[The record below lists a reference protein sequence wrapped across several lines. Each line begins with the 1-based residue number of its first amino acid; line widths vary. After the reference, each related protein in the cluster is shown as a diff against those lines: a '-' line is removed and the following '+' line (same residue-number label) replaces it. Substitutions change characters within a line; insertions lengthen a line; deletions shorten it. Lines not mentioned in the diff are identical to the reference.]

1 MENPRELK
9 SEDLYTY
16 CNLSDQDFVTTNDLE
31 ELHSFIGQD
40 RVIDA
45 VRFGIKMKK
54 DGYNIFALGPDETD
68 KKNLI
73 RHYLRQSALHDDDV
87 GDWCYINN
95 FKEHHKPKILRL
107 PAGKGV
113 ELRDTMSK
121 LIDDLP
127 SILTTAFE
135 SEEYQNRKQVIDEQN
150 KDEENELFSQIS
162 EKAQDKGFALLRTPA
177 GFTFA
182 PLKDDEVMSPEDIQK
197 ISDDEREEM
206 ERVVEELQK
215 DLQRVLRQMP
225 GRQRGMREQKREL
238 NKEIA
243 LYTIKDIFD
252 DVRKRFTE
260 IAEVQEFLDDVQNDI
275 VENVKDII
283 GSQQAGGGLLSYI
296 QGQQSMDTGNYP
308 PDEHPVLIRYRINV
322 LVNNSELKGAPVI
335 YEDNPTY
342 KNLIGRIEYR
352 AQLGALMTDFN
363 LIKAG
368 ALHRANNGYLIVDAR
383 KVLMEPFAWEGL
395 KRVLKSG
402 KLRIESPGESYGLIS
417 TVSLEPEPVEIN
429 VKVILLGERFLYYL
443 LCTYDPDFKDLFK
456 VEADFNDEMDRNT
469 KNQLLYAQM
478 IADMVKE
485 YNLLPMDKAAVARV
499 IEHSSRLVNDKEK
512 ISIQTHNIHDL
523 LRESNHWAEDNKHE
537 KIQSEDV
544 QKAIDQQKYR
554 SGRIKDIVQ
563 ETIRRNTIF
572 VDTSGEKTGQINGLS
587 VLMIG
592 KSIFGRPTRI
602 TARVQLGKGEVI
614 DIEREVELSGPIH
627 SKGVMILSGFLGER
641 YGNQKPLSL
650 KASLVF
656 EQSYSGVEGDSASSA
671 ELYVLL
677 SAISGVPVKQCF
689 AVTGSVNQHGE
700 IQPIGGVN
708 EKIEGF
714 FDICNQRGLTGEQGV
729 LIPESN
735 VKNLMLRQ
743 DVIQA
748 VEQGTFHIYPV
759 QTVDQG
765 MELLTGMSM
774 GERNEQGQYPGDTI
788 NHKVEDRLNTLVERR
803 MFYLGMHEHDGRKW
817 E

>member
-16 CNLSDQDFVTTNDLE
+16 CDLSDQDFVSSNEVE

-73 RHYLRQSALHDDDV
+73 RHYLKQSALQEDDV

-150 KDEENELFSQIS
+150 KEEENELFSQIS
-162 EKAQDKGFALLRTPA
+162 EKAQEKGFALLRTPA

-182 PLKDDEVMSPEDIQK
+182 PLKDDEVMSPEDIKK
-197 ISDDEREEM
+197 ISDEEREVM

-215 DLQRVLRQMP
+215 DLQRILRQMP

-243 LYTIKDIFD
+243 LYTIKDIID

-260 IAEVQEFLDDVQNDI
+260 LAEVQDFLDDVQKDI

-283 GSQQAGGGLLSYI
+283 GSQQSGGGFFSFL
-296 QGQQSMDTGNYP
+296 QGQQSMDSGNYP
-308 PDEHPVLIRYRINV
+308 PDEHPVLIRYKVNV

-363 LIKAG
+363 LIKPG

-383 KVLMEPFAWEGL
+383 KILMEPFAWEGL

-417 TVSLEPEPVEIN
+417 TVSLEPEPVDIN
-429 VKVILLGERFLYYL
+429 IKIVLLGERLLYYL
-443 LCTYDPDFKDLFK
+443 LCTYDPDFKELFK
-456 VEADFNDEMDRNT
+456 VEADFNDEMDRNASN
-469 KNQLLYAQM
+469 KLLYVQM

-485 YNLLPMDKAAVARV
+485 YKLLPMDKAAIARV
-499 IEHSSRLVNDKEK
+499 IEHSSRLVSDNEK

-523 LRESNHWAEDNKHE
+523 LREANHWAEDNEHE
-537 KIQSEDV
+537 IIQSGDV
-544 QKAIDQQKYR
+544 QKAIDQQVYR
-554 SGRIKDIVQ
+554 SGRIKDKVQ

-572 VDTSGEKTGQINGLS
+572 IDTSGEKTGQINGLS
-587 VLMIG
+587 VLTIG

-677 SAISGVPVKQCF
+677 SAISSVPVKQCF

-735 VKNLMLRQ
+735 IKNLMLRK

-748 VEQGTFHIYPV
+748 VAQGKFHIYPV
-759 QTVDQG
+759 KTVDQG
-765 MELLTGMSM
+765 MEILTGLRM
-774 GERNEQGQYPGDTI
+774 GERNDQGQFPSDSI
-788 NHKVEDRLNTLVERR
+788 NYKVEDRLNTMAEQR
-803 MFYLGMHEHDGRKW
+803 MLYSGMHDGRKW